1 MFFLGITMKKH
12 HDLLL
17 VKLPKHV
24 KKYIKHLE
32 QVRSDFVANV
42 SHELRTPLTVIQG
55 YLETLIKD
63 EHTNKETL
71 HKIFMQMYQ
80 HSIRMADI
88 IEDLLLLS
96 HLESDD
102 HPSEEKNDIL
112 VDDILKNLL
121 IDAKKISGDKMHKL
135 TLKAD
140 TNVVMKGSEKELR
153 SLFSNIIVNAI
164 KYTPSQGK
172 ITIEWYRDGE
182 GCGVFK
188 VSDTGIGV
196 AKEHIP
202 RITERFYRVDKARS
216 RERGGT
222 GLGLA
227 IVKHVLL
234 RHDGELEIESVLE
247 QGSVFICRF
256 PHDRIASKLMA

>member
-1 MFFLGITMKKH
+1 MKKNN
-12 HDLLL
+12 DSQLQ
-17 VKLPKHV
+17 KLPKTV
-24 KKYIKHLE
+24 KTYIKHLE

-55 YLETLIKD
+55 YLETLIKG
-63 EHTNKETL
+63 ENINKKSL
-71 HKIFMQMYQ
+71 PKIFMQMYQ

-102 HPSEEKNDIL
+102 HLTEEKNDIRVADLLKTL
-112 VDDILKNLL
+112 VV
-121 IDAKKISGDKMHKL
+121 DAKNISGEKKHKI

-140 TNVVMKGSEKELR
+140 ARVGINGSESELR

-164 KYTPSQGK
+164 KYTPSKGQ
-172 ITIEWYRDGE
+172 IMIEWFRDESGQ
-182 GCGVFK
+182 GVFR
-188 VSDTGIGV
+188 VSDTGIGI
-196 AKEHIP
+196 AKEHLP

-234 RHDGELEIESVLE
+234 RHDGELEVVSTVDK
-247 QGSVFICRF
+247 GSIFICRF
-256 PHDRIASKLMA
+256 PMSRVTSL